1 MLKSFLKIQHVFDK
15 NCTINSH
22 FRTKKQVN
30 MQAFHQKHVHLSL
43 SISYFTS
50 KVRTNS
56 TASIQ
61 YSIKKLLFCNI
72 QQKRSVIHLTEIT
85 FINYFPDAT
94 YGQLQQSATFRFHVM
109 LSILHSVFHDNPAEN
124 LNR

>member
-1 MLKSFLKIQHVFDK
+1 
-15 NCTINSH
+15 
-22 FRTKKQVN
+22 

-43 SISYFTS
+43 SISYHHI
-50 KVRTNS
+50 KVQTNS

-94 YGQLQQSATFRFHVM
+94 YGQLQQSATFRFRVIDGAPR
-109 LSILHSVFHDNPAEN
+109 LTFHDNQVVN
-124 LNR
+124 YYQ